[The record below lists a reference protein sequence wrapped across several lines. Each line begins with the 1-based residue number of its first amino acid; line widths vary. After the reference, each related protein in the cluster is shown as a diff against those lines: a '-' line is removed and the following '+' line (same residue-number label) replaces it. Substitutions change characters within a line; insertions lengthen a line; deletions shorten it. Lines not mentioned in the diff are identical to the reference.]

1 MERRVPAT
9 PWAQRTHR
17 KLAIAAAA
25 LAAASGA
32 ASCASA
38 DPAPSAAY
46 PAWFVAQAKSLDA
59 KGFPSLS
66 AIPRASGPGRSDA
79 AWSAIGAELR
89 AEGGRVLASPRNVPA
104 DLKDLESFEAEARRA
119 ATPPPAQGTP
129 LTPSTVRPAP
139 TKAP

>member
-1 MERRVPAT
+1 MPAT
-9 PWAQRTHR
+9 PWAQRIGQR
-17 KLAIAAAA
+17 IKGRISIATALIA
-25 LAAASGA
+25 LAASV

-38 DPAPSAAY
+38 DAEPAGER
-46 PAWFVAQAKSLDA
+46 PAWFVKQSKALDA

-66 AIPRASGPGRSDA
+66 AIPRASGPGRSGA

-89 AEGGRVLASPRNVPA
+89 AEGAQVLASPRNVPA

-129 LTPSTVRPAP
+129 LTAPGATPAP
-139 TKAP
+139 KTP